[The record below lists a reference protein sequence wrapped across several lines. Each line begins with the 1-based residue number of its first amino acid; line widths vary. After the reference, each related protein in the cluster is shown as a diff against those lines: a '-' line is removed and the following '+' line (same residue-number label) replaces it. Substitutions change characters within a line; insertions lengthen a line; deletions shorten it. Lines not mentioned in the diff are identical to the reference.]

1 MSISYEQFHEIN
13 QQALN
18 RMLQRLEV
26 ILRINAEEAASRSSQ
41 KTFSRFENRS
51 GRLRQS
57 INGSVRKQDGKLAMV
72 LRAGGVFGGKDVF
85 YAKFVELGTRKGLRA
100 RLFLGRSFAIQK
112 DTMREDLRP
121 LLREALQLR
130 TQ

>member
-1 MSISYEQFHEIN
+1 
-13 QQALN
+13 
-18 RMLQRLEV
+18 MLQRLEV

-57 INGSVRKQDGKLAMV
+57 INGTVRKQDGKLAMV